1 MPGAERGKHQVLV
14 SAENADSEEPM
25 IPRTGTLSW
34 IRACTIGV
42 TMCACADAPTRML
55 QPTSPQRDAVKF
67 WEDNA
72 TTRWNQRATGLFG
85 TTTLANG
92 QAAASRILTYLSI
105 AQYRAALAAEA
116 GKDGPS
122 HPSVSAAIG
131 AASVV
136 VLSNFYQQS
145 ASTLESQLDADLAAP
160 SWPGRKNQDVQSGE
174 AIGRAVGAAV
184 LAQAATDNYLVVVP
198 PAQPPGPGKWVPAP
212 NVVRSLYGVRPF
224 FLTSADQIRP
234 GPPPAFGSPEFQAA
248 LAEIRTISDTRT
260 AEQSQIALA
269 WAFQTAPFTA
279 GGENLIADEIIVK
292 HHRSERD
299 AARILAYANAAA
311 FDAQIAC
318 WDAKFFY
325 YFIRPSQADPAIT
338 VQPGLTL
345 PNHPS
350 YPSAHQCI
358 TAAIMS
364 VLIDAFPNERPRL
377 EEIIRLAGLSRMY
390 AGIHY
395 RFDIEGGQSIG
406 RRAAALA
413 LAGSLE

>member
-1 MPGAERGKHQVLV
+1 MF
-14 SAENADSEEPM
+14 SATGCIQWLRVIAVAAAASACNDS
-25 IPRTGTLSW
+25 
-34 IRACTIGV
+34 
-42 TMCACADAPTRML
+42 PTRVL
-55 QPTSPQRDAVKF
+55 QPTTPQLDAVKF

-72 TTRWNQRATGLFG
+72 TTRWNKRATDLLA
-85 TTTLANG
+85 TTTLANA

-116 GKDGPS
+116 GKEES
-122 HPSVSAAIG
+122 NHPSVSAAIG

-136 VLSNFYQQS
+136 VLSNFYPLS
-145 ASTLESQLDADLAAP
+145 ATNLENRFDADLTAP
-160 SWPGRKNQDVQSGE
+160 GWPGRKNQDVASGE

-184 LAQAATDNYLVVVP
+184 LAQAATDNYLALVP
-198 PAQPPGPGKWVPAP
+198 PAQPPGAGKWVPLP
-212 NVVRSLYGVRPF
+212 NPVRSLFGVRPF

-234 GPPPAFGSPEFQAA
+234 GPPPAFGSSEYLAA

-260 AEQSQIALA
+260 AEQVTIAQT
-269 WAFQTAPFTA
+269 WAYQTAPFTA
-279 GGENLIADEIIVK
+279 GTENLIADQIITD
-292 HHRSERD
+292 HHRNEKD

-338 VQPGLTL
+338 FVPGVPL

-350 YPSAHQCI
+350 YPSGHSCI
-358 TAAIMS
+358 TSAIMS
-364 VLIDAFPNERPRL
+364 VLGEAFPSERPRL
-377 EEIIRLAGLSRMY
+377 EEITRLAGASRIY

-395 RFDIEGGQSIG
+395 RFDIEAGQDIG
-406 RRAAALA
+406 RQAAALA